1 MHIEHGEVT
10 IEIIDNIILVRS
22 VGAFNEYG
30 AKKYTEG
37 IKAAINGLSSKK
49 FFSILTNNLKF
60 LGATPEAYQVLEAYN
75 LWLNT
80 QNLIAKAM
88 VITSSTTLDV
98 INMFSPSRS
107 LQQNENFDNE
117 AEALAWLKSLNF

>member
-37 IKAAINGLSSKK
+37 IKAAINNLSSKK
-49 FFSILTNNLKF
+49 IFN
-60 LGATPEAYQVLEAYN
+60 
-75 LWLNT
+75 
-80 QNLIAKAM
+80 
-88 VITSSTTLDV
+88 
-98 INMFSPSRS
+98 IN
-107 LQQNENFDNE
+107 
-117 AEALAWLKSLNF
+117 K